1 MTSLSTI
8 SSARS
13 PAFGPYLGGVGGWGV
28 RRPPALAPE
37 AMEPAVR
44 PLFCIQGVASE
55 ITSARLREKMRSPRL
70 EHVQVGEYDCYL
82 MHESEP
88 GWPPAY
94 RLTPGRAYSVEVFTC
109 KQPSPKDARLPED
122 ARTPDGLVFFAAA
135 RTLQPRRYEGD
146 LRRVQRG
153 RVGAWTDGLMLVC
166 DPAAGSGRL
175 RPGRVY
181 KVVVR
186 QLPH

>member
-1 MTSLSTI
+1 MTSLSTT

-37 AMEPAVR
+37 ALKPAVR

-70 EHVQVGEYDCYL
+70 EYVQVGEYGCYL
-82 MHESEP
+82 MHECEP

-94 RLTPGRAYSVEVFTC
+94 RLTPGRAYRVEVFTC
-109 KQPSPKDARLPED
+109 KELPPKDVRLPED
-122 ARTPDGLVFFAAA
+122 ARVPDGLVFFACA
-135 RTLQPRRYEGD
+135 RALAPRRYEGD

-153 RVGAWTDGLMLVC
+153 RVGAWTDGLMLVS
-166 DPAAGSGRL
+166 DPDAGLGRL
-175 RPGRVY
+175 RAGRVY

-186 QLPH
+186 QLPE